1 MYRRAILLGF
11 LTLATSPTTDRAAS
25 RKRQKHH
32 GRVRERHDG
41 NSVDAILAPLAEQ
54 MGHGTDHEGMSLGD
68 LEWMI
73 AQGQRVIALCGTQS
87 QLGIRALGRAGVA
100 ARMVAPWTRGAW
112 NGTTDSHTLLEARIN
127 GRWQVYDLTG
137 NAQAVDAQGRGVD
150 VTTLCRDR
158 PLHWRTFASDPI
170 WTATSNAPADVNA
183 WYEHVLQI
191 PVIEQDGLWRFHDQE
206 NRARLEA
213 LHHSFRYTNKR
224 EWQRLIR

>member
-1 MYRRAILLGF
+1 M
-11 LTLATSPTTDRAAS
+11 LAATPLIGQAKS
-25 RKRQKHH
+25 RKRKTRQQRTHKK
-32 GRVRERHDG
+32 GG
-41 NSVDAILAPLAEQ
+41 NAAKGPSVASVDAILAPLAEQ

-112 NGTTDSHTLLEARIN
+112 NGTTDSHTLLEARIS

-137 NAQAVDAQGRGVD
+137 NAQAVDARGRGVD

-158 PLHWRTFASDPI
+158 PLRWRTFASDPI

-191 PVIEQDGLWRFHDQE
+191 PVIEHDGLWRFHDGE
-206 NRARLEA
+206 NRARLESI
-213 LHHSFRYTNKR
+213 HPSYRYADAG
-224 EWQRLIR
+224 EWRKLTS